1 MVRKLSSA
9 TGSSILQH
17 VPLDA
22 EMLVMDFGAGTGLI
36 SSKVAPR
43 VKKIVAVDISE
54 AMLNRLAGKSEL
66 AGKVVTVCQDILD
79 QPVATRF
86 DPIMSAMAMHHVK
99 DTDRLIQVFAEH
111 LKVKKTWFIPTCGV
125 MFYK

>member
-1 MVRKLSSA
+1 MSDHFNEKAVTWDADDMVRKLSSA

-36 SSKVAPR
+36 SSKV
-43 VKKIVAVDISE
+43 
-54 AMLNRLAGKSEL
+54 
-66 AGKVVTVCQDILD
+66 VTACQDILD